1 MSSPNE
7 IVKERVGFMLDDL
20 TYISQQLSI
29 VDECKDALAIKNHL
43 ILISYALRRINSQSS
58 VAVTELCVKS
68 KD

>member
-58 VAVTELCVKS
+58 VALLALCGKQ
-68 KD
+68 KN